1 MLLSNDVESSKSK
14 SHSPFRG
21 VAGKQTFFERP
32 DNEKEYSQDDMSLKD
47 ERNYKNFQFGEEPYV
62 PVAVAKKHISMME
75 ADMRRMKENYG
86 KTMKDLEAGYLKL
99 EETTR
104 QIYKRTLGV
113 WKNKAKNKIKQFQ
126 DALKKAIQE
135 RNEIETNLKERLK
148 KTRIEKERLDKE
160 KIFLL
165 SENEAGREQIQEKAR
180 LLDEIK
186 NTYQVEIKEKE
197 NIIDQREE
205 QIEKMKDE
213 QEQFKAK
220 TENEKQALIEQNQK
234 EIAEVKLKLENETSK
249 REQLE
254 ITWQRLQEEGVIP
267 VGVVAP
273 VSISRQGTRTKDML
287 RQKSEHFE
295 EDKSEGEAS
304 NLESLMAVKR
314 ATHESSKNVNVVP
327 VGAAAIVGASS
338 DSKELLE
345 RIDKLETEN
354 AQLQEDKIEL
364 AKAIKNMDELIKEFR
379 NKEKVYQQQ
388 IADAEKQGANIIPAE
403 VIEENN
409 KVALKRS
416 KTKKKGRKR
425 ANEVESDE
433 EEEENEVFA
442 KNEELKK
449 IVDSLVPE
457 EQKDD
462 HVEEAKRIMM
472 IQSSKN
478 EDLAKEVSRLSREN
492 SLLEKSL
499 IELKKRSNDEGGLT
513 LDSLAEEN
521 KALISQIKNL
531 KKEMQEIKSSV
542 AEGSLIKDTHIS
554 KDESHLLDQRN
565 KTEDGDAQ
573 IVTLGN
579 VDGGL
584 WQQWEQYKESIRDL
598 EDKVAILEEENLHI
612 KSDLAKAEEQA
623 TKLDSD
629 LTTLRLEY
637 AQLASEKPSK
647 GGKADQV
654 LKQQLEQL
662 MVENQD
668 LKEQNKQIGSKT
680 QPTKRLEVKLDKKDR
695 EIEKLQKDIEELKSK

>member
-1 MLLSNDVESSKSK
+1 
-14 SHSPFRG
+14 
-21 VAGKQTFFERP
+21 
-32 DNEKEYSQDDMSLKD
+32 
-47 ERNYKNFQFGEEPYV
+47 
-62 PVAVAKKHISMME
+62 
-75 ADMRRMKENYG
+75 MK
-86 KTMKDLEAGYLKL
+86 L
-99 EETTR
+99 
-104 QIYKRTLGV
+104 
-113 WKNKAKNKIKQFQ
+113 
-126 DALKKAIQE
+126 
-135 RNEIETNLKERLK
+135 
-148 KTRIEKERLDKE
+148 
-160 KIFLL
+160 
-165 SENEAGREQIQEKAR
+165 
-180 LLDEIK
+180 K

-273 VSISRQGTRTKDML
+273 VSISRQGARTKDML

-425 ANEVESDE
+425 ANEVESEDE
-433 EEEENEVFA
+433 EVENEVFA
-442 KNEELKK
+442 KNKELKK

-462 HVEEAKRIMM
+462 HVEEAERIMM

-478 EDLAKEVSRLSREN
+478 ED
-492 SLLEKSL
+492 
-499 IELKKRSNDEGGLT
+499 
-513 LDSLAEEN
+513 
-521 KALISQIKNL
+521 
-531 KKEMQEIKSSV
+531 
-542 AEGSLIKDTHIS
+542 
-554 KDESHLLDQRN
+554 
-565 KTEDGDAQ
+565 
-573 IVTLGN
+573 
-579 VDGGL
+579 
-584 WQQWEQYKESIRDL
+584 
-598 EDKVAILEEENLHI
+598 
-612 KSDLAKAEEQA
+612 
-623 TKLDSD
+623 
-629 LTTLRLEY
+629 
-637 AQLASEKPSK
+637 
-647 GGKADQV
+647 
-654 LKQQLEQL
+654 
-662 MVENQD
+662 
-668 LKEQNKQIGSKT
+668 
-680 QPTKRLEVKLDKKDR
+680 
-695 EIEKLQKDIEELKSK
+695 